1 MLAVAPSLHQPRPPQ
16 ELQVS
21 GRVGERQT
29 GPRGEILHTARDLA
43 EMLQQ
48 LEAMSVAERL
58 RDLRETGEYLLF
70 RAQA

>member
-1 MLAVAPSLHQPRPPQ
+1 LHQPRAPQ
-16 ELQVS
+16 QLQVS

-29 GPRGEILHTARDLA
+29 GPHSKILDTALALA

-48 LEAMSVAERL
+48 LQAMSMAERL
-58 RDLRETGEYLLF
+58 RDLRETSEYLLF